1 MTERNDT
8 SAEHPSSL
16 VDGNA
21 DSQLVYRTNLG
32 ALYQGDC
39 IPWLRSLPDQSIEMV
54 FADPPFNLDKDYGE
68 GVSDRLPDEDHLAW
82 CSQWME
88 ECVRVLKPG
97 GTFFLR
103 SHHRGE

>member
-21 DSQLVYRTNLG
+21 DSQLVCRTNLG

-54 FADPPFNLDKDYGE
+54 FAASPRRIG
-68 GVSDRLPDEDHLAW
+68 S
-82 CSQWME
+82 
-88 ECVRVLKPG
+88 ECNV
-97 GTFFLR
+97 
-103 SHHRGE
+103 